1 MYTVYVWTMEETGH
15 YIPME
20 SFRNPEHAREYAD
33 SLRRENYY
41 DVVVCGPDDE
51 RPL

>member
-20 SFRNPEHAREYAD
+20 SFRK
-33 SLRRENYY
+33 
-41 DVVVCGPDDE
+41 PDDE
-51 RPL
+51 MPF

>member
-20 SFRNPEHAREYAD
+20 SFRKPEHAKEYAEK
-33 SLRRENYY
+33 LRRENYY

-51 RPL
+51 RPF